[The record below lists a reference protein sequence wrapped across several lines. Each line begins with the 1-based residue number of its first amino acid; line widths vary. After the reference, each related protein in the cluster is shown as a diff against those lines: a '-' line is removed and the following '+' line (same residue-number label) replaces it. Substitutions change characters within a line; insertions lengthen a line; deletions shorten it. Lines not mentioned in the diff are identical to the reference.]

1 MHWHPTL
8 FNSCWRSGGWA
19 LPLFRQAR
27 AALDLVGYTR
37 RTPLS
42 STGLLLV
49 PPRPPPPPASAV
61 LLQEAP
67 PIPAWDCLP
76 LPLWAQIVHEALAA
90 VAQDG
95 YKAVLRQAVV
105 LLTVSQHV
113 RCPCLSKHACS
124 PVLHRKSGFAC
135 PQAECPRR
143 DRMLMG
149 SMATGLQLMVSC
161 RRALA
166 CRWLPRP
173 IACPSPWTSPP
184 PPRPTFCCC
193 HRC

>member
-37 RTPLS
+37 RTPLR

-76 LPLWAQIVHEALAA
+76 LPLWAQIAHEALAA

-113 RCPCLSKHACS
+113 RAVHAFPNMLAHQSCTGRVALHAPKQSVRAVTECSWGAWPQACS
-124 PVLHRKSGFAC
+124 
-135 PQAECPRR
+135 
-143 DRMLMG
+143 
-149 SMATGLQLMVSC
+149 
-161 RRALA
+161 
-166 CRWLPRP
+166 
-173 IACPSPWTSPP
+173 
-184 PPRPTFCCC
+184 
-193 HRC
+193 